1 VRAALSPL
9 LPRACAVRSLVT
21 EHRLGV
27 NSAPVPAHPPAC
39 SHHTTTRQNQRGNS
53 RTLHA
58 ADVDNRKSL
67 DSHAGDHFFG
77 EVSECRLCRVSL
89 SVGPDSPR
97 GNVVC
102 RESMRS
108 MTCCLSCRPNATA
121 GAQQPKITE
130 MFTKEQL
137 KITETCTKGTPK
149 TALKADRVLAI
160 TKVCTDNGSQEEV
173 EMNSPAA
180 LHCSAGTVSSLAGAS
195 PLLAEVRSARKSKLS
210 LKRMTS
216 PAGDGAVI
224 REEERRAEEWRREQ
238 LREEARRRHLREEDD
253 KRVQERWEREEL
265 LTLASSR
272 VPKVAGGPSGSHA
285 LPHQRPP
292 ARFSCPPQEVVVET
306 DDDDDE
312 GTLQTSASGGQ
323 ARTRGLGVRAAEP
336 GEPGVWGGGASRQ
349 ATECIHVMDSSQEEC
364 EQEEDCEP
372 VGIGT
377 EGARGDRRGDD
388 DFGKT
393 AEGAERDWEVEG
405 DENLNGVL
413 VEDEPDDEDLGVR
426 YQAPQRYVSYDILH

>member
-1 VRAALSPL
+1 
-9 LPRACAVRSLVT
+9 
-21 EHRLGV
+21 
-27 NSAPVPAHPPAC
+27 
-39 SHHTTTRQNQRGNS
+39 
-53 RTLHA
+53 
-58 ADVDNRKSL
+58 
-67 DSHAGDHFFG
+67 
-77 EVSECRLCRVSL
+77 
-89 SVGPDSPR
+89 
-97 GNVVC
+97 
-102 RESMRS
+102 MRS

-130 MFTKEQL
+130 MFTKEQP

-149 TALKADRVLAI
+149 TALKADRVLPI
-160 TKVCTDNGSQEEV
+160 KKVCMDHGSQEEV
-173 EMNSPAA
+173 EVNSPAA
-180 LHCSAGTVSSLAGAS
+180 LHCSGTVS
-195 PLLAEVRSARKSKLS
+195 PLLTEVRSARKSKLS

-216 PAGDGAVI
+216 PAGDGAVM
-224 REEERRAEEWRREQ
+224 REEERGAEEWRREKI
-238 LREEARRRHLREEDD
+238 REEARRRHLREEED

-272 VPKVAGGPSGSHA
+272 VPRLAGGPSGSHA

-292 ARFSCPPQEVVVET
+292 ARLSCPPQGVVVET
-306 DDDDDE
+306 DDDDED

-323 ARTRGLGVRAAEP
+323 ARTRGLGERAAEP
-336 GEPGVWGGGASRQ
+336 GETRVFGEGASRQ
-349 ATECIHVMDSSQEEC
+349 ASECIHVMDSSQEEC

-372 VGIGT
+372 IGIGT

-426 YQAPQRYVSYDILH
+426 YQAPQRYVSYDRLH